1 MPGRDAFVV
10 YALYPGSLLAIENL
24 IAELKRR
31 RVFRVVVGYGLVAF
45 AFLQVIEPIQHGLHL
60 PDAML
65 TYVVVALGAGFP
77 VVVTLG
83 WAYEV
88 TAKGIEPTPTV
99 PGAAPSM
106 RGVRLAVMLLG
117 LGGGRRSTRACVVFH
132 SARTCIGWGLE

>member
-1 MPGRDAFVV
+1 M
-10 YALYPGSLLAIENL
+10 
-24 IAELKRR
+24 
-31 RVFRVVVGYGLVAF
+31 VVGYGLVAF
-45 AFLQVIEPIQHGLHL
+45 ALLQVIEPIQHGLHL